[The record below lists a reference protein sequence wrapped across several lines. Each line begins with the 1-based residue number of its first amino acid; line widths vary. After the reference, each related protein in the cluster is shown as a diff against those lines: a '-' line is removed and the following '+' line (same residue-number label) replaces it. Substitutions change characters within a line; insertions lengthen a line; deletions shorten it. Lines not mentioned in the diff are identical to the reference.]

1 MYRFSSNNSSTFV
14 KVLLEHRHG
23 DRTTVISP
31 DYCILTDDTFRRHVV
46 RSMTYSTMSVM
57 LKGTYTREISKRK
70 VTSVLRRQ
78 DHKQLLVFWIPRVNF
93 STRHRLHVWRVKGN
107 CDVWW
112 LKTRPG
118 EFRKT
123 WDVDT
128 SHKNELRLYVSAY
141 FSVLVYVWLRNM
153 DAWYRDSE
161 RFEWGQHTDTIVYN
175 CQVSRHHRPQEEA
188 TDSTSKNL
196 RLTWSRGSGS
206 GQEG

>member
-1 MYRFSSNNSSTFV
+1 MYLPSLRDCLLKRLKIQNVYFYWGMYRFSSNNSSTFV

-141 FSVLVYVWLRNM
+141 FVLFSPSVRMTQKHGRLIPRQLVREIWMGTTHRY
-153 DAWYRDSE
+153 YR
-161 RFEWGQHTDTIVYN
+161 I
-175 CQVSRHHRPQEEA
+175 
-188 TDSTSKNL
+188 
-196 RLTWSRGSGS
+196 
-206 GQEG
+206 